1 MPLLIELLLPS
12 EIAALESV
20 FGPITV
26 IIPAPIQSL
35 GERPEPDDPDEK
47 HEYFREMMES
57 NQGPV
62 LVR

>member
-1 MPLLIELLLPS
+1 MPLVIELITAAEL
-12 EIAALESV
+12 AALESV

-26 IIPAPIQSL
+26 IAPRPIEAL
-35 GERPEPDDPDEK
+35 GEMPEPDDPDAK
-47 HEYFREMMES
+47 HGYFRQIMES